1 MSRAETRLV
10 ERLLA
15 DGGLRRRFEMDPAAV
30 AREAGLPELADELAR
45 ADDGDGRRLEVRE
58 SRSSAA
64 GVFMAAALEGL
75 GLLALGSGGTS
86 DPEVLQPTND
96 ARAPGH
102 RDADVPADRAPR
114 AREDADRTFLDSKSA
129 TRRDSNRE
137 LAQERSRK
145 SEQHPEKRSRQS
157 DRESGHEDTGSSDQ
171 LRSQHARSPA
181 PRHDELTLD
190 FRPLRAPRAEAMST
204 TPAGDMPP
212 GLPERSMPAELSD
225 ENVPP
230 DLPHESPLPELP
242 ADPIADASA
251 QHLAEFHYGFVRESS
266 STPDYAM
273 LKAAGYN
280 GILFHANDSNLGE
293 AIASARA
300 AGIESVGIWAP
311 PNGEDPVTFAHR
323 LAGLETYEPSIVV
336 PDVEAEGKG
345 LPGSPEW
352 DWSEVFASLYR
363 RLVPDQTWAVT
374 VMPNQDDFNYGAY
387 TSREAQVWPQTYGAT
402 YETTFDPRAVV
413 ERVASNGVDP
423 RLINPVL
430 APNQSGDGLGNYAS
444 YALEDFQG
452 MFPQFVPPRE
462 EAGEGQ

>member
-15 DGGLRRRFEMDPAAV
+15 EGGLRRRFEEDPAAV

-45 ADDGDGRRLEVRE
+45 VDAGDGRRLDVRE

-75 GLLALGSGGTS
+75 GVLALGGSGASDAQSLQPTS
-86 DPEVLQPTND
+86 DPPLPD
-96 ARAPGH
+96 H
-102 RDADVPADRAPR
+102 RDDDVPADSVPA
-114 AREDADRTFLDSKSA
+114 AREPEEYHRVSPDSEAPSRRHADREPA
-129 TRRDSNRE
+129 R
-137 LAQERSRK
+137 ERSREA
-145 SEQHPEKRSRQS
+145 EQPSPARHS
-157 DRESGHEDTGSSDQ
+157 DRESRNADPGGSDRA
-171 LRSQHARSPA
+171 RSAHARAQA
-181 PRHDELTLD
+181 PRHAQLSD
-190 FRPLRAPRAEAMST
+190 LRQVRASE
-204 TPAGDMPP
+204 TPTVDAIPAIPSGDM
-212 GLPERSMPAELSD
+212 
-225 ENVPP
+225 PP
-230 DLPHESPLPELP
+230 DLPHESLPPELP
-242 ADPIADASA
+242 ADPIADAA
-251 QHLAEFHYGFVRESS
+251 ALHLAEYHYGFVRESS
-266 STPDYAM
+266 STPDYAL

-323 LAGLETYEPSIVV
+323 LADLETYEPSIVV
-336 PDVEAEGKG
+336 PDVEIEGKG
-345 LPGSPEW
+345 VPGSPEW
-352 DWSEVFASLYR
+352 EWSEVFAGLYR
-363 RLVPDQTWAVT
+363 RLVPNRTWAVT
-374 VMPNQDDFNYGAY
+374 VMPNQDDFNYQAY
-387 TSREAQVWPQTYGAT
+387 TSREAQVWPQTYGQT

-430 APNQSGDGLGNYAS
+430 APNQSGIGLASYAS

-452 MFPQFVPPRE
+452 TFPPFVPQQE